1 MSFDARAFREDAVSA
16 ETRAFV
22 EGAAAMRAGM
32 PPLSGD
38 TIPMLRGLME
48 EGGGPFAL
56 PPPVERAE
64 DRAVPGPRGE
74 ARVRVIRPEG
84 RDPAGVYLDI
94 HGGGWVAGAARMSDQ
109 ANLALVEALGV
120 ATVSVDYRLAPEHPY
135 PAGPDDCETAALWL
149 ARNAA
154 AEFGTERLLTGGGS
168 AGAHLAVVTLL
179 RLRDRHGFT
188 GFAGANLVYGP
199 YDMTM
204 TPSQRLA
211 AGAEGGLTRADI
223 ETFGAMFLPAGV
235 DAAHPDVSP
244 LNANLHGLPHA
255 LFTVGTLDPLLD
267 DSLFMHMRW
276 LAAGNASELAVYAG
290 GPHGFDAAPIAIARE
305 ATARIRAFLGERLAA
320 AGADLPHAP
329 ADGRIEA

>member
-1 MSFDARAFREDAVSA
+1 MSIDVTPFREEAVSA

-32 PPLSGD
+32 PPLSES
-38 TIPMLRGLME
+38 TIPMLRALME
-48 EGGGPFAL
+48 EGNGPFAP

-64 DRAVPGPRGE
+64 DRAVPGPHGE
-74 ARVRVIRPEG
+74 AQVRVIRPEG
-84 RDPAGVYLDI
+84 RDATGVYLDI
-94 HGGGWVAGAARMSDQ
+94 HGGGWAAGAARMSDQ
-109 ANLALVEALGV
+109 ANLALVETLGV

-179 RLRDRHGFT
+179 RLHDRHGFT
-188 GFAGANLVYGP
+188 GFAGANLLYGP

-204 TPSQRLA
+204 TPSQRRA
-211 AGAEGGLTRADI
+211 TGAEGGLTRGDI
-223 ETFGAMFLPAGV
+223 ETFGAMFLPAAV
-235 DAAHPDVSP
+235 DAADPDVSP
-244 LNANLHGLPHA
+244 LNADLRGLPPA

-267 DSLFMHMRW
+267 DSLFMHARW
-276 LAAGNASELAVYAG
+276 LAAGNESELAVYAG

-305 ATARIRAFLGERLAA
+305 ATARIHAFLGERLAA
-320 AGADLPHAP
+320 G
-329 ADGRIEA
+329 